1 MANDWTALIPVWG
14 KNLTW
19 KSERES
25 TEFLR
30 LEDYLFSPKTLQ
42 KHPGKVAGLEIIP
55 DQRSCGQ
62 CCRRGTFVNCS
73 FSLPFLPV
81 FLAVPARF
89 RASENSSSRFKM
101 VSKRETKLTS
111 E

>member
-1 MANDWTALIPVWG
+1 LDSFNSRVG
-14 KNLTW
+14 QNLTW

-30 LEDYLFSPKTLQ
+30 LEDYRFSTEDFSEASWE
-42 KHPGKVAGLEIIP
+42 G
-55 DQRSCGQ
+55 
-62 CCRRGTFVNCS
+62 CRLRNYPRPAVLWTM
-73 FSLPFLPV
+73 LPPWNIRQLLV